1 MQLSF
6 LYSMNAVVAFIF
18 ASSSGL
24 NLEMNLGWRRKEN
37 LKSQRR
43 SFRISSMTHL
53 DSPCFSVQIGFYI
66 CV

>member
-1 MQLSF
+1 MQFGF

-37 LKSQRR
+37 LESQRR
-43 SFRISSMTHL
+43 STRVSSMAHL
-53 DSPCFSVQIGFYI
+53 DSPRVPVQIGFYI
-66 CV
+66 RV